1 MKDPVSLDEV
11 VQMLYS
17 PHTGELRTPTL
28 AAKADDELVQK
39 CRARNIE
46 IFYLRGE
53 ELKRF
58 AEHNKDWPEEEGWYW
73 WSCSPG
79 CLPDGE
85 ATGPFPT
92 KRAVCEDALGEDDGF

>member
-1 MKDPVSLDEV
+1 MTWKMGASLYPRHGDGPLNLPSAAE
-11 VQMLYS
+11 QADN
-17 PHTGELRTPTL
+17 ELQ
-28 AAKADDELVQK
+28 AK

-58 AEHNKDWPEEEGWYW
+58 KGAEADWPEEEGWYW

-85 ATGPFPT
+85 AAGPYKT
-92 KRAVCEDALGEDDGF
+92 KREVCEAALVDNNV